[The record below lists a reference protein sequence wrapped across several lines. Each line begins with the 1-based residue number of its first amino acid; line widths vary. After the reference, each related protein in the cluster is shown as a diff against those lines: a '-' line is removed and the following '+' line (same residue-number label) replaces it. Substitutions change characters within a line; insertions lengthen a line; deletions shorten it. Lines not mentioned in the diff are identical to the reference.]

1 MLNWNSVYVGAAK
14 DVVAGT
20 WKSEVRWQGLKEGV
34 IEMAPYN
41 TAIPQSGLEHINKTA
56 NGIVSGAVHP
66 YAGEIRDQ
74 DGKVRV
80 ASGTVMPD
88 GEIRGFN
95 WFVEGMIGSM
105 G

>member
-1 MLNWNSVYVGAAK
+1 
-14 DVVAGT
+14 
-20 WKSEVRWQGLKEGV
+20 
-34 IEMAPYN
+34 MAPYN
-41 TAIPQSGLEHINKTA
+41 TAIPKSGLAQINEVA
-56 NGIVSGAVHP
+56 DGIISGAVHP

-80 ASGTVMPD
+80 ASGSVMPD